1 MSLIPPAGGPVGVRA
16 WGSLACFTMPEFGV
30 ERVSYP
36 TMTPTAA
43 VGFLDA
49 IYWKPEFRWR
59 VVAIDTLKPVRHLQ
73 LRRNEITSRQTFEHA
88 TEWANGTDEGLD
100 TADVRIRTQRA
111 TLALSDVAYV
121 IWAHAE
127 VLPGVDESHAKFR
140 DQLRR
145 RVERGQCFERPYL
158 GCREFVADFG
168 PPLDDDTAIEWTQDL
183 GPMIHSVYAGG
194 PDANI
199 SGVAS
204 PIFFD
209 AKVRDGRL
217 VVPPLPEGR
226 R

>member
-1 MSLIPPAGGPVGVRA
+1 MTLTIPPGGPVSVKV
-16 WGSLACFTMPEFGV
+16 WGPLACFTMPEFGV

-43 VGFLDA
+43 VGILDA

-59 VVAIDTLKPVRHLQ
+59 VSAIDTLRPVRHIQ
-73 LRRNEITSRQTFEHA
+73 LRRNEITARQTLA
-88 TEWANGTDEGLD
+88 TAKRWMIGADDGLD
-100 TADVRIRTQRA
+100 VAAERTQRA
-111 TLALSDVAYV
+111 TLALADVAYV

-127 VLPGVDESHAKFR
+127 LRSGVAENHAKFR

-145 RVERGQCFERPYL
+145 RVDRGQCFERPYL
-158 GCREFVADFG
+158 GCREFVCDFG
-168 PPLDDDTAIEWTQDL
+168 PPGDDDTAIEWTEDI
-183 GPMIHSVYAGG
+183 GPMIHSVY
-194 PDANI
+194 
-199 SGVAS
+199 SGDSDPRVAAEAS

-209 AKVRDGRL
+209 AVLRHGRL